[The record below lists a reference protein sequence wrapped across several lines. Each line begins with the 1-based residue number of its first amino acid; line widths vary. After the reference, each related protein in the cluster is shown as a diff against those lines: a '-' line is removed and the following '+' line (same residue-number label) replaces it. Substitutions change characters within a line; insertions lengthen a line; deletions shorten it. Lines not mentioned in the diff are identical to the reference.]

1 MRTFLAILLAGASCA
16 ILRADYSYQST
27 TQLTGGSMYTM
38 LKALG
43 PLAHGARDPIVT
55 TNLIKGNRMATIAKD
70 RTTVIDLDRETITEI
85 DTAKKQYSVI
95 TFAQMKQAMEDA
107 VAKSQQQKD
116 KAGADSNTEAS
127 FKVSAK
133 ATGQTKT
140 VGVLPAKEMVLTM
153 TMEATNKD
161 NGQSGSLD
169 ITVDSWLAAV
179 PGYEE
184 VKEFHRKMGEKLGYA
199 FASGMS
205 QIAMT
210 QPQSLQGFAEV
221 AKEMNKV
228 EGVPVQSTAKMGSA
242 GSGDASSPAAG
253 SQQQSQ
259 SNSGGGLTGAA
270 LSRLGGFGRKKNDQ
284 PKDQDQPAAAGNSS
298 SGSLVETTTEMGSF
312 SSGPVDAGKFEVP
325 AGFKKVDPA
334 LPRAAR

>member
-1 MRTFLAILLAGASCA
+1 
-16 ILRADYSYQST
+16 
-27 TQLTGGSMYTM
+27 
-38 LKALG
+38 
-43 PLAHGARDPIVT
+43 
-55 TNLIKGNRMATIAKD
+55 
-70 RTTVIDLDRETITEI
+70 
-85 DTAKKQYSVI
+85 
-95 TFAQMKQAMEDA
+95 
-107 VAKSQQQKD
+107 
-116 KAGADSNTEAS
+116 
-127 FKVSAK
+127 
-133 ATGQTKT
+133 
-140 VGVLPAKEMVLTM
+140 MVLTM

-161 NGQSGSLD
+161 SGQTGSMD

-184 VKEFHRKMGEKLGYA
+184 VKEFHRKLGEKLGYA

-228 EGVPVQSTAKMGSA
+228 EGVPVESTTKMGSA
-242 GSGDASSPAAG
+242 GAGSGDAAQAAP
-253 SQQQSQ
+253 QQQSQ
-259 SNSGGGLTGAA
+259 SNNSGGLAGAA

-284 PKDQDQPAAAGNSS
+284 PKDQDQQAAATG

-325 AGFKKVDPA
+325 AGFKKVDPT
-334 LPRAAR
+334 LPRAGR

>member
-1 MRTFLAILLAGASCA
+1 MKTILAILLTCA
-16 ILRADYSYQST
+16 TVRADYSYQST
-27 TQLTGGSMYTM
+27 TQLTGGSLYNM

-43 PLAHGARDPIVT
+43 PLARGARDPIVT
-55 TNLIKGNRMATIAKD
+55 TNYIKGNRMATVAKD
-70 RTTVIDLDRETITEI
+70 RTTVIDLDKETITEI

-95 TFAQMKQAMEDA
+95 TFAQMKQTMDEA
-107 VAKSQQQKD
+107 VAKAQQQK
-116 KAGADSNTEAS
+116 GAPAKGNAEAK

-133 ATGQTKT
+133 ATGQTKA
-140 VGVLPAKEMVLTM
+140 VGVLNAKEMLLTM
-153 TMEATNKD
+153 TMEATDKD
-161 NGQSGSLD
+161 SGNSGSMD

-228 EGVPVQSTAKMGSA
+228 EGVPVESTTKMGSSGSTSSTSPA
-242 GSGDASSPAAG
+242 SGDAAAAPPP
-253 SQQQSQ
+253 QQQSR
-259 SNSGGGLTGAA
+259 SPLD
-270 LSRLGGFGRKKNDQ
+270 RLPFGRKKNEE
-284 PKDQDQPAAAGNSS
+284 PAADQSS
-298 SGSLVETTTEMGSF
+298 ASLAETTTQMGSF
-312 SSGPVDAGKFEVP
+312 SSGPVDAAKFEVP
-325 AGFKKVDPA
+325 AGFKKVE
-334 LPRAAR
+334 RTR

>member
-16 ILRADYSYQST
+16 TLRADFSYQST
-27 TQLTGGSMYTM
+27 TQLTGGSIYNM

-43 PLAHGARDPIVT
+43 PLARGARDPIVS
-55 TNLIKGNRMATIAKD
+55 TNLIKGNRMATIAKEH
-70 RTTVIDLDRETITEI
+70 TTVIDLDKETITEI
-85 DTAKKQYSVI
+85 DTAKKQYSVV
-95 TFAQMKQAMEDA
+95 TFAQMKQAMEEA
-107 VAKSQQQKD
+107 VAKAQQQKE
-116 KAGADSNTEAS
+116 KSGASNTEAS

-140 VGVLPAKEMVLTM
+140 VGVLNAKEMVLTM

-161 NGQSGSLD
+161 NGQSGSMD
-169 ITVDSWLAAV
+169 ITVDSWLATV

-199 FASGMS
+199 FGSGMS

-228 EGVPVQSTAKMGSA
+228 EGVPVQSTTKMGSA
-242 GSGDASSPAAG
+242 GAGDGAG
-253 SQQQSQ
+253 TQTSQQQSQ
-259 SNSGGGLTGAA
+259 SGNNGGLAGAA
-270 LSRLGGFGRKKNDQ
+270 LSRLGGFGRKKND
-284 PKDQDQPAAAGNSS
+284 PPAKDDQAPAAAGNSS
-298 SGSLVETTTEMGSF
+298 SGSLVETTTELASF
-312 SSGPVDAGKFEVP
+312 SSGPVEGSKFEVP
-325 AGFKKVDPA
+325 AGFKKVDPT
-334 LPRAAR
+334 LPRAGR